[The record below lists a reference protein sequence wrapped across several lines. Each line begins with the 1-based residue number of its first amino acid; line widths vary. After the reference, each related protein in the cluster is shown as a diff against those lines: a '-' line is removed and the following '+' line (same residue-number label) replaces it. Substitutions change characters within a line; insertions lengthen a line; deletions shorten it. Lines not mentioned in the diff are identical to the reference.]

1 MITSELTPPRWAD
14 AILRSCLRPSDR
26 ESISGDLLEEYRAVR
41 APALGSLG
49 ANVWYIG
56 QVLSMLWRLI
66 RPAALMLAVQG
77 VFLAMTVFRPGHHAP
92 HHDPAPMWVALPFG
106 VLWYGSIVG
115 APGVSLLDA
124 AIYSFVA
131 YRGVQRTGLI
141 RTGGLVAAASSFVGS
156 VILFTAAAIVTPG
169 LALALFENPALLL
182 ILSVYL
188 LVPLA
193 YSTLIGLSSGSIV
206 RYLVPSTRHPV
217 ALPPS

>member
-49 ANVWYIG
+49 AHVWYIG

-77 VFLAMTVFRPGHHAP
+77 VFLALTVFRPGHHAP
-92 HHDPAPMWVALPFG
+92 HQAPAPTWVALPFG

-124 AIYSFVA
+124 AIYFFVA